1 MPSHSIREC
10 LGLAAQLTAGYAV
23 GDITSAAAVR
33 QCGSASHC
41 KRTTAVAC
49 AAYANLKDKA
59 LVNDAK
65 LTAMGML
72 ATENKRFWRGLTNHT
87 ERCAQLCDSLG
98 TASFGVLIFEAGDCS
113 AVPPS
118 RRAGTARLRRQDCA
132 QAACASEHGRDRT
145 LPLRGGFG
153 ERRLFMAHSGAECGA
168 NECVLR
174 SAEPVRWQVAGPAQF
189 AVRRSGAANPKRRGY
204 WSLHLRRSYL
214 YDIPGYSRVS
224 SIDR

>member
-1 MPSHSIREC
+1 MRLCFALQAHN
-10 LGLAAQLTAGYAV
+10 GGAW
-23 GDITSAAAVR
+23 
-33 QCGSASHC
+33 
-41 KRTTAVAC
+41 

-87 ERCAQLCDSLG
+87 ERALSYATRWRWGPLRLVFLFLRRTSDDRL
-98 TASFGVLIFEAGDCS
+98 
-113 AVPPS
+113 AVPHS
-118 RRAGTARLRRQDCA
+118 RRAGTARIRCQDCA

-189 AVRRSGAANPKRRGY
+189 AVRRSGATNPKRWGY
-204 WSLHLRRSYL
+204 
-214 YDIPGYSRVS
+214 
-224 SIDR
+224 

>member
-1 MPSHSIREC
+1 M
-10 LGLAAQLTAGYAV
+10 
-23 GDITSAAAVR
+23 
-33 QCGSASHC
+33 
-41 KRTTAVAC
+41 
-49 AAYANLKDKA
+49 
-59 LVNDAK
+59 NDAK

-145 LPLRGGFG
+145 LPLRVGLAR
-153 ERRLFMAHSGAECGA
+153 RRLFVAHSGAECGA
-168 NECVLR
+168 NECVGEKCRARALAGGR
-174 SAEPVRWQVAGPAQF
+174 AGAVCSAQVRCCKSQT
-189 AVRRSGAANPKRRGY
+189 
-204 WSLHLRRSYL
+204 
-214 YDIPGYSRVS
+214 
-224 SIDR
+224 